1 MTSSQLAKSVALLRV
16 GLSANLVA
24 KLLKSADSERKDGSV
39 YYADF
44 VRMLGGSAN
53 ELRGITEPPGYCY
66 FLVCDILVF
75 PL

>member
-24 KLLKSADSERKDGSV
+24 KLLKSADSDRKDGSV

-53 ELRGITEPPGYCY
+53 ELRGIIDPPGYCHSP
-66 FLVCDILVF
+66 VCDILVF